1 MQNTLDMTSIRK
13 KHPNRWLLLI
23 IYSYEDGEPSSGRIL
38 AHSKY
43 RSKIYDARTR
53 TMARNPDLDLRIV
66 FTGDQR
72 KLAEGN
78 PVYFEKR
85 NKKVST
91 RLGLVL
97 AMTEGADHEEMASL
111 LFAEDI
117 EKARLETELKE
128 KQISDLEKIYKE
140 QRITNTP
147 ANWHNT
153 YQHVVAQEQTSS
165 QSKTSDEKV
174 HQNQKQATDK

>member
-1 MQNTLDMTSIRK
+1 MQNTLDMTGIRK

-23 IYSYEDGEPSSGRIL
+23 IYSYEDRQPSSGRIL
-38 AHSKY
+38 AHSKN

-53 TMARNPDLDLRIV
+53 TIARNPDLDLRIV

-72 KLAEGN
+72 KLDEMN
-78 PVYFEKR
+78 PELDLK
-85 NKKVST
+85 
-91 RLGLVL
+91 L
-97 AMTEGADHEEMASL
+97 AMAEGADHEEMASL

-128 KQISDLEKIYKE
+128 KQISGLEKIYKE

-153 YQHVVAQEQTSS
+153 YQHVVGQEQTSS

>member
-1 MQNTLDMTSIRK
+1 
-13 KHPNRWLLLI
+13 
-23 IYSYEDGEPSSGRIL
+23 
-38 AHSKY
+38 
-43 RSKIYDARTR
+43 
-53 TMARNPDLDLRIV
+53 V

-72 KLAEGN
+72 KLDEMN
-78 PVYFEKR
+78 PELDLK
-85 NKKVST
+85 
-91 RLGLVL
+91 L
-97 AMTEGADHEEMASL
+97 AMAEGADHEEMASL

-153 YQHVVAQEQTSS
+153 YQHVVGQEQTSS

>member
-1 MQNTLDMTSIRK
+1 VQNTLDMTGIRK

-23 IYSYEDGEPSSGRIL
+23 IYSYEDRQPSSGRIL
-38 AHSKY
+38 AHSKN

-53 TMARNPDLDLRIV
+53 TIARNPDLDLRIV

-72 KLAEGN
+72 KLDEMN
-78 PVYFEKR
+78 PELDLK
-85 NKKVST
+85 
-91 RLGLVL
+91 L
-97 AMTEGADHEEMASL
+97 AMAEGADHEEMASL

-153 YQHVVAQEQTSS
+153 YQHVVGQEQTSS

>member
-1 MQNTLDMTSIRK
+1 MQNTLDITDIRK

-23 IYSYEDGEPSSGRIL
+23 IYSYEDGQPSSGRIL

-53 TMARNPDLDLRIV
+53 TIASNPDLDLRIM

-72 KLAEGN
+72 KLDE
-78 PVYFEKR
+78 
-85 NKKVST
+85 VSPE
-91 RLGLVL
+91 LDLKL
-97 AMTEGADHEEMASL
+97 AMAEGADHMNLSSL

-128 KQISDLEKIYKE
+128 KQISDLEKVHKE

>member
-1 MQNTLDMTSIRK
+1 MQNTLDMTGIRK

-23 IYSYEDGEPSSGRIL
+23 IYSYEDRQPSSGRIL
-38 AHSKY
+38 AHSKN

-53 TMARNPDLDLRIV
+53 TIARNPDLDLRIV

-72 KLAEGN
+72 KLDEVN
-78 PVYFEKR
+78 PELDLK
-85 NKKVST
+85 
-91 RLGLVL
+91 L
-97 AMTEGADHEEMASL
+97 AMAEGADHMNLSSL

-128 KQISDLEKIYKE
+128 KQISGLEKIYKE

-153 YQHVVAQEQTSS
+153 YQHVVGQEQTSS

>member
-1 MQNTLDMTSIRK
+1 MQNTLDITNIRK

-53 TMARNPDLDLRIV
+53 TIASNPDLDLRIV

-72 KLAEGN
+72 KLDEVN
-78 PVYFEKR
+78 PELDLK
-85 NKKVST
+85 
-91 RLGLVL
+91 L
-97 AMTEGADHEEMASL
+97 AMAEGADHMNLSSL

-128 KQISDLEKIYKE
+128 KQISGLEKIYKE

-153 YQHVVAQEQTSS
+153 YQHVVGQEQTSS

>member
-1 MQNTLDMTSIRK
+1 MQNTLDITDIRK

-23 IYSYEDGEPSSGRIL
+23 IYSYEDRQPRSGRIL
-38 AHSKY
+38 AHSKN

-53 TMARNPDLDLRIV
+53 TMARSPDLDLRIV

-72 KLAEGN
+72 KLDEVNPELDLKLAMAEG
-78 PVYFEKR
+78 E
-85 NKKVST
+85 S
-91 RLGLVL
+91 
-97 AMTEGADHEEMASL
+97 HEEMASF

-128 KQISDLEKIYKE
+128 KQISGLEKIYKE

-153 YQHVVAQEQTSS
+153 YQHAVGQEQTSS
-165 QSKTSDEKV
+165 RSKTSDEKV

>member
-1 MQNTLDMTSIRK
+1 MQNTLDITNIRK

-23 IYSYEDGEPSSGRIL
+23 IYSYEDGQPSSGRIL

-43 RSKIYDARTR
+43 RPKIYDARTR
-53 TMARNPDLDLRIV
+53 TIASNPDLDLRIV

-72 KLAEGN
+72 KLDEVN
-78 PVYFEKR
+78 PELDLK
-85 NKKVST
+85 
-91 RLGLVL
+91 L
-97 AMTEGADHEEMASL
+97 ALAEGADHMNLSSL

-128 KQISDLEKIYKE
+128 KQISDLEKVYKE
-140 QRITNTP
+140 QRITNTS

-153 YQHVVAQEQTSS
+153 YQHAAGKEQTSS
-165 QSKTSDEKV
+165 RSKTSDEKV

>member
-1 MQNTLDMTSIRK
+1 MQNTLDMTGIRK

-23 IYSYEDGEPSSGRIL
+23 IYSYEDGQPSSGRIL

-53 TMARNPDLDLRIV
+53 TMARSPDLDLRIV

-72 KLAEGN
+72 KLDEVN
-78 PVYFEKR
+78 PELDIK
-85 NKKVST
+85 
-91 RLGLVL
+91 L
-97 AMTEGADHEEMASL
+97 AMAEGADHEEMASL

-128 KQISDLEKIYKE
+128 KQISGLEKIYKE

-153 YQHVVAQEQTSS
+153 YQHVAGQEQTSS

>member
-1 MQNTLDMTSIRK
+1 MQNTLDMTGIRK

-53 TMARNPDLDLRIV
+53 TIASNPDLDLRIV

-72 KLAEGN
+72 KLDEVN
-78 PVYFEKR
+78 PELDLK
-85 NKKVST
+85 
-91 RLGLVL
+91 L
-97 AMTEGADHEEMASL
+97 AMAEGADHMNLSSL

-128 KQISDLEKIYKE
+128 KQISDLEKVYKE

-153 YQHVVAQEQTSS
+153 YQHVVGQEQTSS

>member
-1 MQNTLDMTSIRK
+1 MQNTLDITNIRK

-53 TMARNPDLDLRIV
+53 TMARSPDLDLRIV

-72 KLAEGN
+72 KLDEVN
-78 PVYFEKR
+78 PELDLK
-85 NKKVST
+85 
-91 RLGLVL
+91 L
-97 AMTEGADHEEMASL
+97 AMAEGADHEEMASL

-128 KQISDLEKIYKE
+128 KQISGLEKIYKE

-153 YQHVVAQEQTSS
+153 YQHVAGQEQTSS

>member
-1 MQNTLDMTSIRK
+1 
-13 KHPNRWLLLI
+13 
-23 IYSYEDGEPSSGRIL
+23 
-38 AHSKY
+38 
-43 RSKIYDARTR
+43 
-53 TMARNPDLDLRIV
+53 MARSPDLDLRIV

-72 KLAEGN
+72 KLDEVNPELDLILAMAEG
-78 PVYFEKR
+78 E
-85 NKKVST
+85 S
-91 RLGLVL
+91 
-97 AMTEGADHEEMASL
+97 HEEMASF

-128 KQISDLEKIYKE
+128 KQISDLEKIHKE

>member
-1 MQNTLDMTSIRK
+1 MQNTLDITDIRK

-23 IYSYEDGEPSSGRIL
+23 IYSYEDGQPSSGRIL

-53 TMARNPDLDLRIV
+53 TIASNPDLDLRIV

-72 KLAEGN
+72 KLDEVN
-78 PVYFEKR
+78 PELDLK
-85 NKKVST
+85 
-91 RLGLVL
+91 L
-97 AMTEGADHEEMASL
+97 AMAEGADHMNLSSL

-128 KQISDLEKIYKE
+128 KHISDLEKVYKE

-153 YQHVVAQEQTSS
+153 YQHAAGQEQTSS
-165 QSKTSDEKV
+165 RSKTSDEKV

>member
-1 MQNTLDMTSIRK
+1 MQNTLDITNIRK

-23 IYSYEDGEPSSGRIL
+23 IYSYEDGQPSSGRIL

-43 RSKIYDARTR
+43 RPKIYDARTR
-53 TMARNPDLDLRIV
+53 TIASNPDLDLRIV

-72 KLAEGN
+72 KLDEVN
-78 PVYFEKR
+78 PELDLK
-85 NKKVST
+85 
-91 RLGLVL
+91 L
-97 AMTEGADHEEMASL
+97 AMAEGADHEEMASL

-128 KQISDLEKIYKE
+128 KQISDLEKVYKE

-153 YQHVVAQEQTSS
+153 YQHVVGQEQTSS

>member
-1 MQNTLDMTSIRK
+1 MQNTLDMTGIRK

-23 IYSYEDGEPSSGRIL
+23 IYSYEDRQPSSGRIL
-38 AHSKY
+38 AHSKN

-53 TMARNPDLDLRIV
+53 TIARNPDLDLRIV

-72 KLAEGN
+72 KLDEVN
-78 PVYFEKR
+78 PELDIK
-85 NKKVST
+85 
-91 RLGLVL
+91 L
-97 AMTEGADHEEMASL
+97 AMAEGADHEEMASL

-128 KQISDLEKIYKE
+128 KQISGLEKIYKE

-153 YQHVVAQEQTSS
+153 YQHVVGQEQTSS